1 MLLWEQNLDL
11 EKNISNSF
19 TPSEMAK
26 RSFHYIQLVGHYVCR
41 KNYSTRRENYDSFL
55 ILCTIKGKGCLKYR
69 NTTYEITPD
78 KVWFIDCKE
87 YQEYHTVGED
97 FWETIWIHVNGAN
110 TKQYFENI
118 MQNCGPVITVGD
130 DRLIA
135 VLIGSVFE
143 LIRNDD
149 MQIELIAPQIIVSI
163 LTTLSTYAQI
173 KQRNSANLKS
183 YQAVKAAVEYIKTNY
198 KESINVPELAELC
211 NYTQHHFIRLF
222 KSVTGYSPYEY
233 LTKHRISVAKELL
246 VTTNFSISEIAEAV
260 GFKNQ
265 ALFFSTFRKNEF
277 LTPAKYRQSQ
287 PGTASMN
294 MTSNTT
300 SHEEHNLRKLGF
312 FPYDK
317 K

>member
-11 EKNISNSF
+11 EKNVSSSF

-26 RSFHYIQLVGHYVCR
+26 KSFHYIQLVGHYVCR
-41 KNYSTRRENYDSFL
+41 KNYSTRRQNYDSFL

-69 NTTYEITPD
+69 NATYEITSD

-87 YQEYHTVGED
+87 YQEYYTAGD
-97 FWETIWIHVNGAN
+97 DLWETLWIHINGAN
-110 TKQYFENI
+110 TKHYFENI
-118 MQNCGPVITVGD
+118 MQSSGPVITVGD
-130 DRLIA
+130 DRSVM

-143 LIRNDD
+143 LIKNDD
-149 MQIELIAPQIIVSI
+149 IQIELIAPQIIVNI
-163 LTTLSTYAQI
+163 LTVLTTHAQL
-173 KQRNSANLKS
+173 KHRNSANLKS

-198 KESINVPELAELC
+198 REQITVTQLAELC

-222 KSVTGYSPYEY
+222 KSVTGYSPHEY
-233 LTKHRISVAKELL
+233 LTKHRISIAKELL
-246 VTTNFSISEIAEAV
+246 VTTNLSIDEVAEAV

-265 ALFFSTFRKNEF
+265 SLFFSAFKKNEF

-287 PGTASMN
+287 PSVTLIEMAVDVVSQ
-294 MTSNTT
+294 
-300 SHEEHNLRKLGF
+300 EEHDLRKRGF
-312 FPYDK
+312 FPYAK